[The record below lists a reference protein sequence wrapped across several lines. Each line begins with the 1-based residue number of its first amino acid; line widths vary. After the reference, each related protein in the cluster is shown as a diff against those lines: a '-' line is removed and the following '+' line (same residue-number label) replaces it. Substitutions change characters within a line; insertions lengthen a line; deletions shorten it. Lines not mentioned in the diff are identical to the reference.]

1 MQLKTINKVCS
12 TKLTEWLSS
21 IDDKNL
27 AKDVREALLLSGG
40 SICSMFQGEPV
51 NDYDVYIQDRAV
63 LLRLVKYY
71 TNGMDVI
78 EIMDG
83 QRKKEITEEY
93 IDDYNDKHR
102 KKLSEKDLGYIKNAY
117 ATSLRNLKDDQIKL
131 FFYTRD
137 GGLKVE
143 RIDAEH
149 TEMGLKAA
157 NEKLEKLKYDFQHVA
172 IGTEKFQYIRD
183 QIAET
188 NSNISILMQGI
199 KQDKAKYQPAF
210 FSPNAISLTD
220 NIQIVIRFHGTP
232 EDIHKT
238 FDFIHPTNY
247 FTFKTGVVANLEAML
262 SIQCKQLKYQ
272 GSFYPVTS
280 IIRARKFI
288 KRGWNIGAGELLKI
302 MFQISQ
308 LNLSDPDIL
317 EEQLIGVDI
326 AYFEA
331 LIGALREMLMRNPDT
346 KIEPAYFNEIVDRI
360 FAEAEGD
367 FSDQNEAQ

>member
-1 MQLKTINKVCS
+1 MQIKTINKVCS

-21 IDDKNL
+21 IEDKTL
-27 AKDVREALLLSGG
+27 VKDVRENLLLSGG
-40 SICSMFQGEPV
+40 SICSMFQGTPV

-63 LLRLVKYY
+63 LLRLVEYY
-71 TNGMDVI
+71 TKGFDVI

-83 QRKKEITEEY
+83 KRKQEITEKY

-102 KKLSEKDLGYIKNAY
+102 KKLSEKDLAYIKNAY
-117 ATSLRNLKDDQIKL
+117 ASSLRNLKEDQIKL
-131 FFYTRD
+131 FFYTRA

-143 RIDAEH
+143 RIDERKAQEDMDFSEMEINNLGILLKMDDFGSTSYLENSAKRAELL
-149 TEMGLKAA
+149 TKVSSLKAD
-157 NEKLEKLKYDFQHVA
+157 LL
-172 IGTEKFQYIRD
+172 
-183 QIAET
+183 
-188 NSNISILMQGI
+188 SNRVM
-199 KQDKAKYQPAF
+199 YQPAF

-220 NIQIVIRFHGTP
+220 NIQIVIRFHGSP
-232 EDIHKT
+232 EEIHKT

-262 SIQCKQLKYQ
+262 SIQCKQLRYQ

-308 LNLSDPDIL
+308 LNLSDPDVL

-367 FSDQNEAQ
+367 FRDENEQQ